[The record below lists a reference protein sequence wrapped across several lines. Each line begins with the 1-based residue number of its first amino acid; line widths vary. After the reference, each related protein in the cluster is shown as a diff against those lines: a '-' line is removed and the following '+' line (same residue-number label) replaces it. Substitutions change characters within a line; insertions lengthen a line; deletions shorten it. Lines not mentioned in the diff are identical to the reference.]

1 MTAETALMI
10 GLATVVYLT
19 IKLAKELE
27 EAETQLNQALFTG
40 SMLFLIG
47 MLYTGYGIAV
57 DTSIMEAERAY
68 LGSLIL
74 VTTAFIGLIV
84 RLFQKYRAKKEKS
97 ELEGFSDNQI

>member
-1 MTAETALMI
+1 MI

-47 MLYTGYGIAV
+47 MLYTGYGIAKNA
-57 DTSIMEAERAY
+57 SIMEAERAY
-68 LGSLIL
+68 LASLVL
-74 VTTAFIGLIV
+74 VTTTFIGLIA
-84 RLFQKYRAKKEKS
+84 RLFQKYRSEKEKS
-97 ELEGFSDNQI
+97 ELEGFKQGNI